1 MKLFN
6 RKPKIKAETND
17 LLRAV
22 LLNDQNTAI
31 RAVANGAEINFQ
43 TKKGV
48 TPLLLA
54 VAEKSTLVEFLLNNG
69 ADANLRDDQG
79 NTPLIIAAKVDNV
92 SAVQM
97 LIARGAK
104 VGMMNLD
111 GNTEEEYASEEVKRI
126 LGIEQ
131 SSNELKGAQRSALE
145 DKGKVA
151 EIIDDLNTDLRT
163 E

>member
-1 MKLFN
+1 MRLFN
-6 RKPKIKAETND
+6 RKPKMKAETND

-31 RAVANGAEINFQ
+31 RAVANGAQINFQ
-43 TKKGV
+43 TKRGV

-54 VAEKSTLVEFLLNNG
+54 VAEKLALVEFLLDNG
-69 ADANLRDDQG
+69 ADVSLSDDQG

-92 SAVQM
+92 PAVRI
-97 LIARGAK
+97 LLSRGAE
-104 VGMMNLD
+104 VGIMNLE
-111 GNTEEEYASEEVKRI
+111 GNTEKEYASEEVKKI
-126 LGIEQ
+126 LGFEQ
-131 SSNELKGAQRSALE
+131 DANEQKEAQKSALE